1 VPFFNTILAKK
12 RFASR
17 RDVERE
23 REYLFVTREE
33 RRPERQMT
41 LGRKCY
47 LIILLKIS
55 ITKSY

>member
-23 REYLFVTREE
+23 REYLFVTRDRK
-33 RRPERQMT
+33 RREKART
-41 LGRKCY
+41 
-47 LIILLKIS
+47 S
-55 ITKSY
+55 NDSW